1 MPRQTSPEIDPPE
14 SPCPFDLGL
23 TLDVWQEEDFD
34 GFMEELT
41 EVFDDHYLDLWN
53 NRYTFGTF
61 AGMTSLATVEE
72 AMDKRLAAL
81 ALVMP
86 EWLKTWMGRMTG
98 EIGDD

>member
-1 MPRQTSPEIDPPE
+1 MPRQTAPDIDPPE

-23 TLDVWQEEDFD
+23 TLDVWQTEDPD
-34 GFMEELT
+34 GFT
-41 EVFDDHYLDLWN
+41 EALDDALICNADDLWN
-53 NRYTFGTF
+53 NRYVFGTF
-61 AGMTSLATVEE
+61 AGMTNLATVEE

-86 EWLKTWMGRMTG
+86 EWLKTWIGRMTG